1 MIISPNVKKKNK
13 KNHILIWDMVLFI
26 RYTTVQSVIDR
37 GATRLVV
44 VKVL

>member
-1 MIISPNVKKKNK
+1 MIISPNVKKNKK

-26 RYTTVQSVIDR
+26 RYTIVQSVIDR

>member
-1 MIISPNVKKKNK
+1 MIISPNVKKIK
-13 KNHILIWDMVLFI
+13 KNHIPDKDMVLSI
-26 RYTTVQSVIDR
+26 RYTIVQSVIDR